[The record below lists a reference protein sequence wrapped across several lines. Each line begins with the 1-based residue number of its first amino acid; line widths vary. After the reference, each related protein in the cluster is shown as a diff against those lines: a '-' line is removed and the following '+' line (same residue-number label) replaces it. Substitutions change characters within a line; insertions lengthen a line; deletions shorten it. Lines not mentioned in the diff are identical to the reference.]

1 MLKKISGVSY
11 MDFLQEFRK
20 YKFTD
25 TRIGTDSS
33 YEFSN
38 GNTLPMT
45 GVPFGMNYLA
55 VQSNKEGGSWWFNP
69 NHTSFEGFRVT
80 HQPSPWMGDYSWFT
94 ILPASDSSQL
104 SRGYHTNESKFLP
117 HYNEIEFL
125 DGEKALSTAS
135 NDSAVIKYDVENPQ
149 FIIEGKKLELNKNG
163 NLVEGKV
170 VNFSGAEDENFTMH
184 IVISSEKLEL
194 ENIAE
199 QKYLVKAS
207 NEIYISTSFIS
218 LEQAKL
224 NHSRMTKDF
233 EKMLGESEQAW
244 QKYFDKF
251 EVENVHEETQYDQ
264 YDPYDR
270 LKQERMFYHAVYR
283 SFLFPMRFYEI
294 DENGNEVHYDTR
306 SKSVKS
312 GKMFTNMGMWDLH
325 KTLFPLFSMV
335 DQEIF
340 EDILEG
346 YVNQYRN
353 SGYLPKWLSP
363 DERGLMPGTLVD
375 NVIAEASSKNIG
387 NKYMEELLEA
397 MIKGAEVPSGKET
410 YGRAGTEAYREYGY
424 VTSDI
429 HEAVNQTLDNCLSD
443 WSISKVAENLGK
455 TEVAEK
461 YKAYTKNYKTIF
473 DKETGFMRA
482 KDKEG
487 NFDKDF
493 DPLNWGSPY
502 TEGSAYQNSYNVY
515 HDVEGLIDEFGGKDN
530 FENKLDEISNA
541 KSEYKFGAY
550 GYEIHEM
557 REFGMANFGH
567 HAISN
572 QPSFHMPYLYNFVDN
587 PKKTQIIIKELLL
600 NYFRYDF
607 KGFPGDEDNGSTAAW
622 YIFSSLGFYPFC
634 PGSNEYQLGMPFWN
648 KASITLYN
656 GNKINI
662 KVNEN
667 YHQKKF
673 IINKKINGKDFT
685 ETKLTWDQLKDGVDL
700 EFTLGLV

>member
-1 MLKKISGVSY
+1 MENK
-11 MDFLQEFRK
+11 FLEQFRK

-25 TRIGTDSS
+25 TRIGTDSI

-45 GVPFGMNYLA
+45 GVPFGMNYIA
-55 VQSNKEGGSWWFNP
+55 VQTNKEGGSWWFNP
-69 NHTSFEGFRVT
+69 NHTKFEGFRIT
-80 HQPSPWMGDYSWFT
+80 HQPSPWMGDYSTFT
-94 ILPASDSSQL
+94 ILPSNDEAITERNYNSID
-104 SRGYHTNESKFLP
+104 SKFLP
-117 HYNEIEFL
+117 HYNEIFF
-125 DGEKALSTAS
+125 DNGESTLATAS
-135 NDSAVIKYDVENPQ
+135 KDSVVVKYEVENPKY
-149 FIIEGKKLELNKNG
+149 ILEGKELILDIQN
-163 NLVEGKV
+163 NLIVGKV
-170 VNFSGAEDENFTMH
+170 VNFSGSEDENFTMH
-184 IVISSEKLEL
+184 IVISSDSLSINKLE
-194 ENIAE
+194 
-199 QKYLVKAS
+199 QDKYVIEAGQEL
-207 NEIYISTSFIS
+207 YISTSFIS

-224 NHSRMTKDF
+224 NHSRMDKDF
-233 EKMLGESEQAW
+233 ENILQESESKW
-244 QKYFDKF
+244 RKYLDKF
-251 EVENVHEETQYDQ
+251 EIENVNSASQYDQ
-264 YDPYDR
+264 YEPYDR
-270 LKQERMFYHAVYR
+270 LEQERMFYHSVYR
-283 SFLFPMRFYEI
+283 VFLFPMSFYEI
-294 DENGNEVHYDTR
+294 DENGKEVHYDTL
-306 SKSVKS
+306 SKTVKE

-325 KTLFPLFSMV
+325 KTLFPLFSLI

-387 NKYMEELLEA
+387 EKYMEELLEA
-397 MIKGAEVPSGKET
+397 MIKGAEIPSGKDT

-429 HEAVNQTLDNCLSD
+429 HESVNQTLDNCLSD
-443 WSISKVAENLGK
+443 WSIAKVAEDLGK
-455 TEVAEK
+455 TELAEK
-461 YKAYTKNYKTIF
+461 YYSYTQNYKNIF

-482 KDKEG
+482 KSKDG
-487 NFDKDF
+487 QFDENF

-515 HDVEGLIDEFGGKDN
+515 HDVEGLIKEFGGKDN
-530 FENKLDEISNA
+530 FELKLDEISNA
-541 KSEYKFGAY
+541 KSDYKFGAY

-557 REFGMANFGH
+557 KEFGMANFGH

-607 KGFPGDEDNGSTAAW
+607 KGFPGDEDNGSAAAW

-634 PGSNEYQLGMPFWN
+634 PGSNEYQLGIPFWN
-648 KASITLYN
+648 NASITLFN

-667 YHQKKF
+667 YHHKKF
-673 IINKKINGKDFT
+673 IINKKINGEKFED
-685 ETKLTWDQLKDGVDL
+685 TKLTWDQLKDGVDL

>member
-1 MLKKISGVSY
+1 MENK
-11 MDFLQEFRK
+11 FLEQFRK

-25 TRIGTDSS
+25 TRIGTDSI

-45 GVPFGMNYLA
+45 GVPFGMNYVA
-55 VQSNKEGGSWWFNP
+55 VQTNKEGGSWWFNP
-69 NHTSFEGFRVT
+69 NHTKFEGFRIT
-80 HQPSPWMGDYSWFT
+80 HQPSPWMGDYSTFT
-94 ILPASDSSQL
+94 ILPSNDEAITERNYNSID
-104 SRGYHTNESKFLP
+104 SKFLP
-117 HYNEIEFL
+117 HYNEIFF
-125 DGEKALSTAS
+125 DNGESTLATAS
-135 NDSAVIKYDVENPQ
+135 KDSVVVKYEVENPKY
-149 FIIEGKKLELNKNG
+149 ILEGKELILDIQN
-163 NLVEGKV
+163 NLIVGKV
-170 VNFSGAEDENFTMH
+170 VNFSGSEDENFTMH
-184 IVISSEKLEL
+184 IVISSDSLSINKLE
-194 ENIAE
+194 
-199 QKYLVKAS
+199 QDKYVIEAGQEL
-207 NEIYISTSFIS
+207 YISTSFIS

-224 NHSRMTKDF
+224 NHSRMDKDF
-233 EKMLGESEQAW
+233 ENILQESESKW
-244 QKYFDKF
+244 QKYLDKF
-251 EVENVHEETQYDQ
+251 EIENVNSASQYDQ
-264 YDPYDR
+264 YEPYDR
-270 LKQERMFYHAVYR
+270 LEQERMFYHSVYR
-283 SFLFPMRFYEI
+283 VFLFPMSFYEI
-294 DENGNEVHYDTR
+294 DENGKEVHYDTL
-306 SKSVKS
+306 SKTVKE

-325 KTLFPLFSMV
+325 KTLFPLFSLI

-387 NKYMEELLEA
+387 EKYMEELLEA
-397 MIKGAEVPSGKET
+397 MIKGAEIPSGKDT

-429 HEAVNQTLDNCLSD
+429 HESVNQTLDNCLSD
-443 WSISKVAENLGK
+443 WSIAKVAEDLGK
-455 TEVAEK
+455 TELAEK
-461 YKAYTKNYKTIF
+461 YYSYTQNYKNIF

-482 KDKEG
+482 KSKDG
-487 NFDKDF
+487 QFDENF

-515 HDVEGLIDEFGGKDN
+515 HDVEGLIKEFGGKDN
-530 FENKLDEISNA
+530 FELKLDEISNA

-607 KGFPGDEDNGSTAAW
+607 KGFPGDEDNGSAAAW

-634 PGSNEYQLGMPFWN
+634 PGSNEYQLGIPFWN
-648 KASITLYN
+648 NASITLFN

-667 YHQKKF
+667 YHHKKF
-673 IINKKINGKDFT
+673 IINKKINGEKFED
-685 ETKLTWDQLKDGVDL
+685 TKLTWDQLKDGVDL

>member
-1 MLKKISGVSY
+1 MENK
-11 MDFLQEFRK
+11 FLEQFRK

-25 TRIGTDSS
+25 TRIGTNSI

-45 GVPFGMNYLA
+45 GVPFGMNYVA
-55 VQSNKEGGSWWFNP
+55 VQTNKEGGSWWFNP
-69 NHTSFEGFRVT
+69 NHTKFEGFRIT
-80 HQPSPWMGDYSWFT
+80 HQPSPWMGDYSTFT
-94 ILPASDSSQL
+94 ILPSNDEAITERNYNSID
-104 SRGYHTNESKFLP
+104 SKFLP
-117 HYNEIEFL
+117 HYNEIFF
-125 DGEKALSTAS
+125 DNGESTLATAS
-135 NDSAVIKYDVENPQ
+135 KDSVVVKYEVENPKY
-149 FIIEGKKLELNKNG
+149 ILEGKELILDIQN
-163 NLVEGKV
+163 NLIVGKV
-170 VNFSGAEDENFTMH
+170 VNFSGSEDENFTMH
-184 IVISSEKLEL
+184 IVISSDSLSINKLE
-194 ENIAE
+194 
-199 QKYLVKAS
+199 QDKYVIEAGQEL
-207 NEIYISTSFIS
+207 YISTSFIS

-224 NHSRMTKDF
+224 NHSRMDKDF
-233 EKMLGESEQAW
+233 ENTLQESESKW
-244 QKYFDKF
+244 QKYLDKF
-251 EVENVHEETQYDQ
+251 EIENVNSASQYDQ
-264 YDPYDR
+264 YEPYDR
-270 LKQERMFYHAVYR
+270 LEQERMFYHSVYR
-283 SFLFPMRFYEI
+283 VFLFPMSFYEI
-294 DENGNEVHYDTR
+294 DENGKEVHYDTL
-306 SKSVKS
+306 SKTVKE

-325 KTLFPLFSMV
+325 KTLFPLFSLI

-387 NKYMEELLEA
+387 EKYMEELLEA
-397 MIKGAEVPSGKET
+397 MIKGAEIPSGKDT

-429 HEAVNQTLDNCLSD
+429 HESVNQTLDNCLSD
-443 WSISKVAENLGK
+443 WSIAKVAEDLGK
-455 TEVAEK
+455 TELAEK
-461 YKAYTKNYKTIF
+461 YYSYTQNYKNIF

-482 KDKEG
+482 KSKDG
-487 NFDKDF
+487 QFDENF

-515 HDVEGLIDEFGGKDN
+515 HDVEGLIKEFGGKDN
-530 FENKLDEISNA
+530 FELKLDEISNA

-607 KGFPGDEDNGSTAAW
+607 KGFPGDEDNGSAAAW

-634 PGSNEYQLGMPFWN
+634 PGSNEYQLGIPFWN
-648 KASITLYN
+648 NASITLFN

-667 YHQKKF
+667 YHHKKF
-673 IINKKINGKDFT
+673 IINKKINGEKFEDK
-685 ETKLTWDQLKDGVDL
+685 KLTWDQLKDGVDL